1 MSAMSAELVILV
13 LLIATAL
20 AFDFT
25 NGFHDTGNAMATS
38 IATGALKPKTAVLL
52 AGVRPDT
59 LDLLSNVGLREW
71 FPDERIFPEEDKE
84 FSATL
89 KAVRY
94 AESRL
99 VPGGVRSG
107 DELYYLV

>member
-1 MSAMSAELVILV
+1 MSAELIILV

-52 AGVRPDT
+52 AGVRVKDWREIERRASEDY
-59 LDLLSNVGLREW
+59 LNLL
-71 FPDERIFPEEDKE
+71 RIL
-84 FSATL
+84 TN
-89 KAVRY
+89 
-94 AESRL
+94 
-99 VPGGVRSG
+99 
-107 DELYYLV
+107 